1 MNFEALQSFL
11 AVSKHKSLS
20 KAATALHITQP
31 TLSTRIKK
39 TENYFNVPLI
49 ERDWSG
55 VRLTNHGL
63 YLLPYAVKILS
74 KLHDFTRITNHFK
87 GPNNE
92 SLLHSVEDLNNT
104 LRIGINNYLAPR
116 YTQLII
122 DLLTTAYP
130 SIRFE
135 FFLGSTSNLRDF
147 IEFGAVDCIIF
158 YSNNDA
164 DFSYSHLIHQEE
176 MVFAFSDTDYAY
188 IANDI
193 TKLNT
198 LQKPLLLNSN
208 PTLSNYLFHFQS
220 IIQHLGITQFQMV
233 ENMTIIRQL
242 VEANLGYA
250 AIPASMFDSHF
261 SDSSVH
267 LYRLKELLPT
277 LSLCMTYKK
286 TSHFY
291 EIITHIYE
299 KLSLRARGRTTSE
312 VKQPIE

>member
-1 MNFEALQSFL
+1 M
-11 AVSKHKSLS
+11 S
-20 KAATALHITQP
+20 KAAASLHITQP
-31 TLSTRIKK
+31 TLSARIKK

-63 YLLPYAVKILS
+63 YLLPYAVKMLS
-74 KLHDFTRITNHFK
+74 KLHDFTRVANHFK

-92 SLLHSVEDLNNT
+92 SLLHSVEEINKT

-122 DLLTTAYP
+122 DLLTTTYP
-130 SIRFE
+130 DIRFE
-135 FFLGSTSNLRDF
+135 FFPGSTSNLRGF
-147 IEFGAVDCIIF
+147 IEYDAVDCIIY
-158 YSNNDA
+158 YSIRDA
-164 DFSYSHLIHQEE
+164 DFTYSHLIHQEE
-176 MVFAFSDTDYAY
+176 MVFAFSDADYSY

-193 TKLNT
+193 TKLKS

-208 PTLSNYLFHFQS
+208 PTLSNYLSHFQDV
-220 IIQHLGITQFQMV
+220 IKHLGITQFQMV

-250 AIPASMFDSHF
+250 AIPASMFYSHF
-261 SDSSVH
+261 SNSPVH
-267 LYRLKELLPT
+267 LYQLKEFLPT
-277 LSLCMTYKK
+277 LSLYITYKR

-299 KLSLRARGRTTSE
+299 KLAPPTGNRTTSR
-312 VKQPIE
+312 VKQPIEEK